1 MQQVEKN
8 EGERIISRTVPEDIK
23 KMKKWKKSREDEE
36 SSGKNNK

>member
-8 EGERIISRTVPEDIK
+8 EREQTVSRTVPEDIK
-23 KMKKWKKSREDEE
+23 KKIWKKLQEDEE